1 MAATVAVSAP
11 WKLCCAE
18 TLCEVFP
25 VVGSELLCHAAAL
38 DAVLHSPQL
47 RRVAPRLAGTSYARR
62 GSFCGCVRGVR
73 SSLRSWADVFFR
85 APVLRRGF
93 ISAAR
98 CKRGPL
104 DVAWLSLCWCG
115 RSSASSRPPSTRLQ
129 SGRDRRRLRSSSHHA
144 RLRASLFPSRFLVSR
159 TQHYASQQCSWCV
172 VCDGIDHSGTTL
184 LYSFLTFLIFTFLS
198 PILFPQLFPLPDC
211 VKCRWA
217 PMRA

>member
-115 RSSASSRPPSTRLQ
+115 RSSASSRPPPSQYPSPKR
-129 SGRDRRRLRSSSHHA
+129 SGPPQT
-144 RLRASLFPSRFLVSR
+144 SLFVAPCSPPRFTVPFEVSR
-159 TQHYASQQCSWCV
+159 LPDAALRQPTVFV
-172 VCDGIDHSGTTL
+172 VCCVRRNRPQWN
-184 LYSFLTFLIFTFLS
+184 YSSL
-198 PILFPQLFPLPDC
+198 LFPHLSNLYFSFSYPISPTIPASGLC
-211 VKCRWA
+211 
-217 PMRA
+217 